1 MVCPVVSGDYLVLH
15 LSELVRMA
23 FIAATSDSNQLRL
36 AGLAALQ
43 VSGDG
48 KASIYHLSGVSV
60 RMAFI
65 AATSVSNQ
73 LWLAGLAA
81 LQVFLDGKA
90 NMGFHQCW
98 MHTPFS
104 IYFS

>member
-43 VSGDG
+43 VSVDD
-48 KASIYHLSGVSV
+48 KAKMSCHQCLIHTQHI
-60 RMAFI
+60 FKEE
-65 AATSVSNQ
+65 NQ
-73 LWLAGLAA
+73 LRHY
-81 LQVFLDGKA
+81 K
-90 NMGFHQCW
+90 
-98 MHTPFS
+98 
-104 IYFS
+104 IEK